1 MARQFVKSSTDKKS
15 VIYIFEKY
23 IEISTIIRKY
33 KKLEEFG
40 ITEHGKKYLERKSH
54 VAKFIANLE

>member
-1 MARQFVKSSTDKKS
+1 MARKNLKSITDKLS
-15 VIYIFEKY
+15 VIYIFEKF
-23 IEISTIIRKY
+23 IEISTIIRKF
-33 KKLEEFG
+33 KKLEEFD